1 MVKWWNGE
9 TINLTVEKDTI
20 DYHCI
25 AIYRTYSRFLMV
37 SAVSQ
42 QCLGFTSFSSFCII
56 FGLSS
61 SSAFIT
67 SWRQRCDFKKITR
80 TCKNHQEPPR
90 TTKNHQEPLRTNAIL
105 FVLTVQIIIGD
116 NGHGSKLCYFGAHR
130 IGWQMDVYPEKIT
143 AYCRHVKLSA
153 KIARQNMRTVIQC
166 PNQHGPRGTRLHEL
180 HEACCKKA

>member
-1 MVKWWNGE
+1 M
-9 TINLTVEKDTI
+9 
-20 DYHCI
+20 
-25 AIYRTYSRFLMV
+25 
-37 SAVSQ
+37 
-42 QCLGFTSFSSFCII
+42 
-56 FGLSS
+56 
-61 SSAFIT
+61 
-67 SWRQRCDFKKITR
+67 
-80 TCKNHQEPPR
+80 QEPPR

-116 NGHGSKLCYFGAHR
+116 NGHGSKLWYFGAHR

>member
-1 MVKWWNGE
+1 M
-9 TINLTVEKDTI
+9 TVEKDTI

-90 TTKNHQEPLRTNAIL
+90 TNAIL

-116 NGHGSKLCYFGAHR
+116 NGHGSKLWYFGAHR